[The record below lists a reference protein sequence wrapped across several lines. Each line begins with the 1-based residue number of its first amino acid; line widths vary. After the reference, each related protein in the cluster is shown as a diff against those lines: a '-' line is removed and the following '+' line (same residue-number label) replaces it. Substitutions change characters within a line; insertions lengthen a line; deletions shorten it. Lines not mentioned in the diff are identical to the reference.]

1 MPSNE
6 KGNKSIGESSSY
18 HDNLS
23 LHDLLVEAN
32 LLLDFIL
39 GMKKFKLIN
48 FSGNSCYN
56 GVYNAFF

>member
-48 FSGNSCYN
+48 FSGNSSYN
-56 GVYNAFF
+56 GV